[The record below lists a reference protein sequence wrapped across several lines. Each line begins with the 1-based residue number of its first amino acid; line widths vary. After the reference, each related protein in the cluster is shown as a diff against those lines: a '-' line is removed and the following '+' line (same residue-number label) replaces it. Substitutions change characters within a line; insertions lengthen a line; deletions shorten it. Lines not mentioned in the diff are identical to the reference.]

1 MEFYLTPS
9 ILIKNQSNYFTLGV
23 DLPNLKKIAFAD
35 TFKSTSAYTD
45 TTWFVVG
52 KGFKSSLNISN
63 MNYLPGVYLHMLI
76 NNLADVTGEEETYT
90 LSLGSTLL
98 SKLSDEEK
106 AIATN
111 KGWVLE

>member
-1 MEFYLTPS
+1 
-9 ILIKNQSNYFTLGV
+9 
-23 DLPNLKKIAFAD
+23 
-35 TFKSTSAYTD
+35 
-45 TTWFVVG
+45 
-52 KGFKSSLNISN
+52 

-76 NNLADVTGEEETYT
+76 NNLADVTGEEETYK
-90 LSLGSTLL
+90 LSLGSVLL